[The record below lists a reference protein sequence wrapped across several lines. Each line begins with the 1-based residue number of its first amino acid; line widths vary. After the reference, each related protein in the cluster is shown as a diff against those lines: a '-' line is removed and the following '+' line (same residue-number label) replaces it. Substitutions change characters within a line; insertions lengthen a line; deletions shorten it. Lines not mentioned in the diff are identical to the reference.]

1 MRSLVRT
8 QAETSY
14 GELFGCIGHRT
25 FGTLRPHCANL
36 GTQCSF
42 PDSRSQ
48 LAAPEGSP
56 PVNDFGRLVGIEPN
70 SGERLMTRKM
80 LRPVALRTG
89 SRSYCPSAQRYSIA
103 TRKNLRT
110 AENYFSPIKQKR
122 TRLRTLAAIIAIQG
136 DVHSIAGALFTT
148 TTQPAAKSSD
158 LDGTEIR
165 CPRHFRFPLYS
176 DHIADFA

>member
-42 PDSRSQ
+42 PDSGSQ

-80 LRPVALRTG
+80 LRPVALIGTVAAMLTVTIVLTLSHSTVSMSGVG
-89 SRSYCPSAQRYSIA
+89 SLKCYGAGGI
-103 TRKNLRT
+103 
-110 AENYFSPIKQKR
+110 QK
-122 TRLRTLAAIIAIQG
+122 A
-136 DVHSIAGALFTT
+136 
-148 TTQPAAKSSD
+148 
-158 LDGTEIR
+158 
-165 CPRHFRFPLYS
+165 C
-176 DHIADFA
+176 